1 MKKSKSSGRWLKE
14 HFSDVYVKRAKS
26 EGFRARSAY
35 KLIEINERY
44 KIIKPGMTVVDLGAA
59 PGGWSQYVAQL
70 VGSKDRVFALDI
82 LPMQSIAGVEFIQGD
97 FTKDEIVKILLDI
110 LQGKKVDVVLS
121 DMAPN
126 LSGVKVVDQMRALE
140 LAKMAFNFAGLVLKQ
155 NGTFLLKTFQ
165 GGEFDELLKGLR
177 KQFSD
182 VKIIKPDAS
191 RARSSE
197 VFLLARNIPGVK

>member
-182 VKIIKPDAS
+182 VKVIKPDAS